1 MEKFVKIGIVPIKRG
16 FTDMVSALEQ
26 KNLFL
31 NKCRQIAPDAV
42 ALCDLEGVL
51 PEGILYDAISETVQ
65 CLPDA
70 IQLLT
75 PCTVGNGWLRVY
87 HFGIYA
93 LTLYNK
99 QTGEGTRVRLNV
111 EALQDFPHVR
121 AWFFKEKPKREQEP
135 ALLQAEIK
143 SAGMDLLQAA
153 PIQIHP
159 DFLVRKGK
167 GVVGRCPSCGEWYP
181 TVLGKTCRICQGDG
195 PYTCHK

>member
-1 MEKFVKIGIVPIKRG
+1 MRIGKWDHDAFVAQVKNFHGHVAPGVIIGG
-16 FTDMVSALEQ
+16 YMVERA
-26 KNLFL
+26 
-31 NKCRQIAPDAV
+31 RQT
-42 ALCDLEGVL
+42 L